1 MILSIKTTKIEKI
14 IIFILSFIVIF
25 TLCFCILRKKINV
38 SQKGYVN
45 INISIVNTLKNP
57 IYINELEYNAV
68 ARNKSNIIYFLS
80 TPGFINLQEFVIS
93 ELRQVF
99 DFDFKVNS
107 QSTRSVQRKI
117 KIVENESAETLPV
130 GINDE
135 DVFIIYY
142 TDVPKKIETYE
153 EYKSYTENE
162 AHLLKGYFIDGEVR
176 FITKCQQIRKLD
188 IF

>member
-1 MILSIKTTKIEKI
+1 MTTKTVDFSKYSSIKIGPVAEVFIIDENTK
-14 IIFILSFIVIF
+14 L
-25 TLCFCILRKKINV
+25 
-38 SQKGYVN
+38 
-45 INISIVNTLKNP
+45 
-57 IYINELEYNAV
+57 
-68 ARNKSNIIYFLS
+68 
-80 TPGFINLQEFVIS
+80 
-93 ELRQVF
+93 
-99 DFDFKVNS
+99 
-107 QSTRSVQRKI
+107 
-117 KIVENESAETLPV
+117 
-130 GINDE
+130 DE